1 MTRKSA
7 AVLKPKPE
15 PISIPAALRAAAER
29 EGSLEAL
36 RAKLKMSGGL
46 FYGLLRGE
54 PPKKLD
60 TLRRLKDGGVI
71 AEGANTDV

>member
-1 MTRKSA
+1 MA
-7 AVLKPKPE
+7 PKKNTV
-15 PISIPAALRAAAER
+15 IPDALRAAAEPL
-29 EGSLEAL
+29 GSLEAL

-60 TLRRLKDGGVI
+60 TIRRLKRGGIDLPDDAISV
-71 AEGANTDV
+71 